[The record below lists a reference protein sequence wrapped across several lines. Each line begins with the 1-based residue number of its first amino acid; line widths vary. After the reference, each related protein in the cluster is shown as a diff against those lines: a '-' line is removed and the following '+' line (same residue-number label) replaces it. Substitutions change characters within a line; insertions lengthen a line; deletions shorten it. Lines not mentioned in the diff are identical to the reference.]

1 MSSAAYKPLVYII
14 SAPSGS
20 GKSTLVNELLKKV
33 GNLEFSISYTTRAP
47 RGSETNGRQY
57 YFVARP
63 EFEKMIRD
71 GEFLEHAEVF
81 GNYYGTARRFLH
93 DAEQNGRDLLL
104 DIDVQGAAQI
114 QQKLPDAT
122 SIFILPP
129 NRRILEERLRK
140 RSEDREEVI
149 QRRLVTATHEILNYD
164 RYNYILVNDQL
175 EDSIKA
181 LRAIVRGERLVRA
194 DRPLSPEETATVAL
208 AGGCRLANVR
218 ERLKSILDSFKQTDA
233 AVASPPASLS

>member
-1 MSSAAYKPLVYII
+1 MSSSPPHKPLVYII

-20 GKSTLVNELLKKV
+20 GKSTLVNELLNEV
-33 GNLEFSISYTTRAP
+33 SNLEFSISYTTRAP

-57 YFVARP
+57 YFVSRP

-93 DAEQNGRDLLL
+93 EAEQNGRDLLL

-114 QQKLPDAT
+114 QQKLSDAT

-129 NRRILEERLRK
+129 DRRTLEERLRK
-140 RSEDREEVI
+140 RSEDSEAVMQHRLMKASREIE
-149 QRRLVTATHEILNYD
+149 NYD

-181 LRAIVRGERLVRA
+181 LRAIVRGERLLRA
-194 DRPLSPEETATVAL
+194 GRPLSPEEAQTLAL
-208 AGGCRLANVR
+208 ADRCRLANMR
-218 ERLKSILDSFKQTDA
+218 DRLKSILDSFKPSDD
-233 AVASPPASLS
+233 SGKG